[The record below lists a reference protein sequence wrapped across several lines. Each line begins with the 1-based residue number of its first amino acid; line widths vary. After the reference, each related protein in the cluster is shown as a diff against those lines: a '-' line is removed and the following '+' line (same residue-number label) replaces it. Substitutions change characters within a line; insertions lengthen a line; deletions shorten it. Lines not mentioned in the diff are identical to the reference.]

1 MEKSQIQ
8 VMNPN
13 EKNHTFIY
21 LFSFVAETKKLAGF
35 PFPSSN
41 W

>member
-21 LFSFVAETKKLAGF
+21 LFSFVAETKKNGWLSF
-35 PFPSSN
+35 P
-41 W
+41 